1 MRSTRSSKFGTVHID
16 STVHIDNHRTEH
28 ADTTVRSD
36 RTLRTGKTSRT
47 ARRSAFATSGRRTTR
62 VSAVLLATA
71 LALAVTGCGGDDDN
85 DGGSTKPSARGDGG
99 STVTLPKLDGESL
112 EVAAVWTGGEQKN
125 FKKVLAEFEKRTGA
139 KVTFVPAQ
147 DPIINFL
154 GSKVA
159 GGQPPDVA
167 LLPQPGAIKQAV
179 DKGWAKPLGAE
190 ATKELAENYSQG
202 WQDIGKV
209 GGKQYGAYY
218 KAANK
223 SLIWYNAKVFE
234 NAGASEPKS
243 WKDLLSTAQ
252 TVYDSG
258 VTPFSVGG
266 ADGWTLTD
274 WFENVYLSQAG
285 PEKYDQLAQ
294 HKIKWTDP
302 SVKQALTTLA
312 EIWGKKD
319 YVAGGAKG
327 ALGTAFPESVTQTF
341 TGGDQPKAGMVY
353 EGDFAQINIAETKA
367 KIGTDAKVFPFPAV
381 GDTAPVVSGGDAAV
395 ILDDSKAAQALVTF
409 LASPDAATIQAEL
422 GGYLSPNKNVPDSA
436 YPNEV
441 QRTIAK
447 SLVAAGDDFRFDMS
461 DQAPQAFGGTPG
473 KGEWKE
479 LQDFLSNPKDVA
491 RAQQKLEA
499 AAAKAYGGKG

>member
-1 MRSTRSSKFGTVHID
+1 MRSTSSTIRTHGAAG
-16 STVHIDNHRTEH
+16 STR
-28 ADTTVRSD
+28 A
-36 RTLRTGKTSRT
+36 
-47 ARRSAFATSGRRTTR
+47 TR
-62 VSAVLLATA
+62 VAAALAAGA
-71 LALAVTGCGGDDDN
+71 LALSLAACGGSDN
-85 DGGSTKPSARGDGG
+85 DKKSGDDHSGGATGGAGGSS
-99 STVTLPKLDGESL
+99 VTLPKLDGQTL

-125 FKKVLAEFEKRTGA
+125 FKQVLAEFTKRTGA

-154 GSKVA
+154 GSKIA

-179 DKGWAKPLGAE
+179 DKGWAKPLGPE
-190 ATKELAENYSQG
+190 AQAQLAKNYSQG

-209 GGKQYGAYY
+209 NGKQYGAYY

-223 SLIWYNAKVFE
+223 SLIWYNAKVFA
-234 NAGASEPKS
+234 NAGASEPKT
-243 WKDLLSTAQ
+243 WQDLLGTAQ
-252 TVYDSG
+252 KVYDSG

-312 EIWGKKD
+312 QIWSKKD
-319 YVAGGAKG
+319 YLAGGPNG
-327 ALGTAFPESVTQTF
+327 ALQTEFPVSVTQTF
-341 TGGDQPKAGMVY
+341 TGGDQPKAGMVF
-353 EGDFAQINIAETKA
+353 EGDFAQVNIGETKA
-367 KIGTDAKVFPFPAV
+367 KVGTDAKVFPFPSV
-381 GDTAPVVSGGDAAV
+381 GSTAPVVSGGDAAV
-395 ILDDSKAAQALVTF
+395 VLKDSKAAQALVTW
-409 LASPDAATIQAEL
+409 LASSDAATIQAKL
-422 GGYLSPNKNVPDSA
+422 GGYLSPNKNVPNSA

-441 QRTIAK
+441 QRKIAQALIA
-447 SLVAAGDDFRFDMS
+447 SGDDFRFDMS

-473 KGEWKE
+473 KGEWKD
-479 LQDFLSNPKDVA
+479 LQDFLKNPSDVA
-491 RAQQKLEA
+491 GTQAKLEKDA
-499 AAAKAYGGKG
+499 AAAYGNGS